1 MASHKSGPPPPF
13 AAAKPP
19 PPTPPLGLMI
29 SSTLLVTSPLEQF
42 HLIPLVPLR
51 LGAFDFTLTHSTL
64 MMWMGLVAFLLLV
77 RVLLLEKGGYLLPN
91 RWQVFVE
98 STYELCM
105 GLVSESIHGGRG
117 QKYFPL
123 VFSLFLF
130 VMVSNLT
137 GMVPYSFTSTS
148 HLSVTLGLSMMVFLG
163 YHIICVRKHGIRLL
177 ELYYPAGV
185 SLLLAP
191 LIVPIELLARCSQ
204 VISLSVRLFA
214 NMMAGHTLLK
224 VIAGFAWQMMGGG
237 SLLFFAHLVTLAVL
251 TLLIG
256 LELAVAFIQSYVFAV
271 LTCIYLN
278 DAENLH

>member
-1 MASHKSGPPPPF
+1 MVS
-13 AAAKPP
+13 
-19 PPTPPLGLMI
+19 
-29 SSTLLVTSPLEQF
+29 SPLEQF
-42 HLIPLVPLR
+42 HLLPVIPMRFSFL
-51 LGAFDFTLTHSTL
+51 DFTLSQSTI
-64 MMWMGLVAFLLLV
+64 MMLIGIFAFISLL
-77 RVLLLEKGGYLLPN
+77 RIILLDKGGYIVPN

-98 STYELCM
+98 TTYDLCM
-105 GLVSESIHGGRG
+105 GLTTDTISGGKG

-123 VFSLFLF
+123 VLALFLF
-130 VMVSNLT
+130 VMVCNVT

-148 HLSVTLGLSMMVFLG
+148 HLSITLGLSMMVFIG

-177 ELYYPAGV
+177 ELYYPSGV
-185 SLLLAP
+185 SLALAP

-224 VIAGFAWQMMGGG
+224 VIAGFAWQMMAGGT
-237 SLLFFAHLVTLAVL
+237 LLFLAHILTLTVL
-251 TLLIG
+251 TMLIG
-256 LELAVAFIQSYVFAV
+256 LELAVAFIQAYVFAV